1 MMSGMDTNSIIPAAV
16 VSAVSVVN
24 GAIASVR
31 NARDIAKQSSD
42 SALKEAVSKAYDAVQ
57 DLKDRVLDLDEENR
71 QLKAKLAQ
79 KESISYDPQ
88 TQYFY
93 KDREVL
99 PLCPTCYQQ
108 AASQPVYLTILE
120 SGATKCSVCTGY
132 FDRAPKGRTLQQQDS
147 RPLRYVVS
155 RGVDY

>member
-1 MMSGMDTNSIIPAAV
+1 MIVGMDSIIPTAL

-42 SALKEAVSKAYDAVQ
+42 SALKDAVSEAYDAVL

-79 KESISYDPQ
+79 KDSVKRDPKFGYYFKDGEPDAPLCQRCYEGAGRLAYLSGIIREDGGVLRRWCHQCEKSFYEEHSTRNQTTGSYDPLSWM
-88 TQYFY
+88 
-93 KDREVL
+93 E
-99 PLCPTCYQQ
+99 
-108 AASQPVYLTILE
+108 
-120 SGATKCSVCTGY
+120 
-132 FDRAPKGRTLQQQDS
+132 
-147 RPLRYVVS
+147 
-155 RGVDY
+155 